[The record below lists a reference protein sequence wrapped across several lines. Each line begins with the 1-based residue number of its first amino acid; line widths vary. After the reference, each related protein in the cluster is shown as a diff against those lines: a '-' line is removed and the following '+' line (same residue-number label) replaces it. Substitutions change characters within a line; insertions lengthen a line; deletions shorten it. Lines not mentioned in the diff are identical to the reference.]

1 MIIKWNS
8 LLNGG
13 KKRKQF
19 LIVSCFRNEGKY
31 KRNSRFEVKSQI
43 TCSVLR
49 SYVIFLLPLH
59 LWWEYFIDL
68 LFENLYRQKYFT
80 ENRNPTHLGKIHRVP
95 IYLLQRRYKLLS
107 VKISV
112 FYEEEEEEY
121 KKEVNFNSWFCSK
134 NLLKGNNF

>member
-68 LFENLYRQKYFT
+68 LFENLYRQKYLQKIEIQLISAKFIEYQFT
-80 ENRNPTHLGKIHRVP
+80 YFSADTS
-95 IYLLQRRYKLLS
+95 YFQSKL
-107 VKISV
+107 V
-112 FYEEEEEEY
+112 FFM
-121 KKEVNFNSWFCSK
+121 KKRKKSTKKRSILIAGFVAKTC
-134 NLLKGNNF
+134 